1 MLHVYLCRT
10 RLVHSLL
17 DRMSGAVSIPNRM
30 ASVGECEALRKHDRV
45 DLPFEVIP
53 AYANGTKSKST
64 QETQEAHKH
73 LLVFVT
79 CHSIHV
85 QRPLK
90 VKTMSAAKRQRTTQT
105 EADDQAKVNRVFERA
120 LYKRVTCRSNTHT
133 PHTHLT
139 LLLASFLILFLKTVC
154 CPL

>member
-1 MLHVYLCRT
+1 
-10 RLVHSLL
+10 
-17 DRMSGAVSIPNRM
+17 MSGAVSIPNRM

-85 QRPLK
+85 QRPLG
-90 VKTMSAAKRQRTTQT
+90 S
-105 EADDQAKVNRVFERA
+105 EDDERCETA
-120 LYKRVTCRSNTHT
+120 TDDTDRGG
-133 PHTHLT
+133 
-139 LLLASFLILFLKTVC
+139 
-154 CPL
+154 

>member
-64 QETQEAHKH
+64 QENRKPT
-73 LLVFVT
+73 
-79 CHSIHV
+79 SI
-85 QRPLK
+85 
-90 VKTMSAAKRQRTTQT
+90 
-105 EADDQAKVNRVFERA
+105 
-120 LYKRVTCRSNTHT
+120 C
-133 PHTHLT
+133 
-139 LLLASFLILFLKTVC
+139 LFLYLSFYSCSETVKSEDDERC
-154 CPL
+154 ETATDDTDRGG